1 MGGSKNQKAKG
12 THNVDRPVAETIYN
26 ADTIYLA
33 SPEPSAQERAE
44 DLFRRGER
52 SLRDVFYESAVAHL
66 TQCVDLGALGPSAT
80 ADARFFHALAIL
92 GGKRPSMCSG
102 SQITAALKALGPSPH
117 TAHARFLLALVEE
130 DRTNAWMDSPRSPG
144 NLRLMAQQVDRSHA
158 ELICRHVPARE
169 SRVWRALNE
178 HVEGTV

>member
-12 THNVDRPVAETIYN
+12 THNVDRQVAETIYN

-92 GGKRPSMCSG
+92 GGSVRVC
-102 SQITAALKALGPSPH
+102 AAVLK
-117 TAHARFLLALVEE
+117 
-130 DRTNAWMDSPRSPG
+130 SPR
-144 NLRLMAQQVDRSHA
+144 R
-158 ELICRHVPARE
+158 
-169 SRVWRALNE
+169 
-178 HVEGTV
+178 